1 MFDFL
6 HGLWLQIAG
15 GLTILLALIA
25 SGHAV
30 LHKRD
35 VSAAAGW
42 VAVIWLTPVA
52 GPILYLLLGINRIR
66 RRAGELRRQTLH
78 LRATTME
85 MQSRHVGL
93 VSALPE
99 ESSHLDALAR
109 LVDRVTRT
117 PLAVGNAVEPL
128 VNGDEAY
135 PSMLRAIDNAER
147 TIALGTYIFDNDVS
161 GRSFADALG
170 RAVERGVE
178 VRVLIDSVGARYSWP
193 PIMKLLMRQQVPVA
207 RFLHSVWPW
216 RMPYVNLRNH
226 RKFLIVDGR
235 IGYTG
240 GMNIRA
246 GHVMAAKTRSPI
258 QDVHFRIAGPVVTH
272 LMHVFAEDWLF
283 TTRELLTGEAWFPT
297 IGPEGPVVARGIPDG
312 PDHDFDKL
320 RWAILGALARARH
333 RVRIVTPYF
342 LPDTTLVTSLN
353 LAALRGV
360 AVDVVLPD
368 KNNLPYVKWACQAQ
382 LWQILSRDCRVFY
395 SPPPFDHTKLLVVDG
410 AWALIGSANWD
421 PRSLRLNFEFNVEL
435 YDAVLGGRLDAIVD
449 EKIAAAREI
458 TLADV
463 DGRPFPVKLRDGVA
477 RLFSPYL

>member
-1 MFDFL
+1 
-6 HGLWLQIAG
+6 
-15 GLTILLALIA
+15 
-25 SGHAV
+25 
-30 LHKRD
+30 
-35 VSAAAGW
+35 
-42 VAVIWLTPVA
+42 
-52 GPILYLLLGINRIR
+52 
-66 RRAGELRRQTLH
+66 
-78 LRATTME
+78 
-85 MQSRHVGL
+85 
-93 VSALPE
+93 
-99 ESSHLDALAR
+99 
-109 LVDRVTRT
+109 
-117 PLAVGNAVEPL
+117 
-128 VNGDEAY
+128 
-135 PSMLRAIDNAER
+135 
-147 TIALGTYIFDNDVS
+147 
-161 GRSFADALG
+161 
-170 RAVERGVE
+170 
-178 VRVLIDSVGARYSWP
+178 
-193 PIMKLLMRQQVPVA
+193 
-207 RFLHSVWPW
+207 
-216 RMPYVNLRNH
+216 
-226 RKFLIVDGR
+226 
-235 IGYTG
+235 
-240 GMNIRA
+240 
-246 GHVMAAKTRSPI
+246 
-258 QDVHFRIAGPVVTH
+258 
-272 LMHVFAEDWLF
+272 MHVFAEDWLF

-297 IGPEGPVVARGIPDG
+297 IGPEGSVVARGIPDG

-463 DGRPFPVKLRDGVA
+463 DGRPFSVKLRDGVA